1 MNQRIARSAAA
12 LLGLLFALTLLPGR
26 AEAYATIDAC
36 NPSWPA
42 ASLPSRYYVNQNGYS
57 AIPLVD
63 VRTIFTNSFA
73 AWGEPCCSS
82 FSAREMG
89 LTTDVGENNAVSNNV
104 MSFREASWPSSLGDG
119 TSVLAVTLPQWN
131 GRCSLINAD
140 MVFNGFNHDFASNGR
155 FGANDLQSITTHE
168 AGHWLGLDHSS
179 VASATMYYAYS
190 SGEGSRTLHQDDG

>member
-26 AEAYATIDAC
+26 ANAYATIDAC

-42 ASLPSRYYVNQNGYS
+42 SSLPSRYYVNQNGYS
-57 AIPLVD
+57 AIPLLD

-89 LTTDVGENNAVSNNV
+89 LTADVGENNTVSNNV
-104 MSFREASWPSSLGDG
+104 MSFREASWPPSLGDG
-119 TSVLAVTLPQWN
+119 SSVLAVTLPQWSFYN
-131 GRCSLINAD
+131 PG
-140 MVFNGFNHDFASNGR
+140 
-155 FGANDLQSITTHE
+155 E
-168 AGHWLGLDHSS
+168 PS
-179 VASATMYYAYS
+179 VKFV
-190 SGEGSRTLHQDDG
+190 